1 LADHSIEEIVKIVS
15 PIAERYGIER
25 VYLFGSR
32 ARGDNSSN
40 SDYDFSIDPG
50 RMDNILDLF
59 SFIDELEEALS
70 SEVDVVSRRSLRE
83 DSFYRY
89 MVAKEIVVY
98 GR

>member
-1 LADHSIEEIVKIVS
+1 MTDHSIKELTCIIS

-32 ARGDNSSN
+32 ARGDNSPE

-50 RMDNILDLF
+50 RIDNILDFF
-59 SFIDELEEALS
+59 SFIDELEDALGS
-70 SEVDVVSRRSLRE
+70 KVDVVSRRTLKE
-83 DSFYRY
+83 DHFYKY
-89 MVAKEIVVY
+89 MVADEIIVY

>member
-1 LADHSIEEIVKIVS
+1 MVNHPIDEIVRIVS

-32 ARGDNSSN
+32 ARGDNSPD

-70 SEVDVVSRRSLRE
+70 SGVDVVSRRSLKE
-83 DSFYRY
+83 DLFYRY
-89 MVAKEIVVY
+89 MVADEVVVY
-98 GR
+98 G